1 MRIHIQDIQIQEVQ
15 IHHEGLQ
22 NESESECESEC
33 CV

>member
-1 MRIHIQDIQIQEVQ
+1 MRIHIQEVQ

-22 NESESECESEC
+22 NESESKCESEC